1 SILRKFGKRID
12 KNFIDKLDL
21 SLLKEKEETELIKLL
36 GKFPDVVENAAS
48 SYKPSLIS
56 RYLLDLSQAFNEFY
70 HIHQILKERE
80 ELKNTRILLIDSIRQ
95 VLKNGLNLLGIEAP
109 ERM

>member
-1 SILRKFGKRID
+1 LRKFGKNID
-12 KNFIDKLDL
+12 KGFIDKAGLF
-21 SLLKEKEETELIKLL
+21 LLKEKQETELIKLL

-56 RYLLDLSQAFNEFY
+56 RYLLDLSQSFNEFY
-70 HIHQILKERE
+70 HIHQILKEKE
-80 ELKNTRILLIDSIRQ
+80 ELRNARILLIDSVRQ
-95 VLKNGLNLLGIEAP
+95 VLKNGLNLLGIKAP